1 MKKTQLIEKAA
12 EKSGLTKKQLD
23 AAYEAFS
30 DVLTEALVAGESVQL
45 TGLGTFN
52 VHTIAAHSGRNPK
65 TNETIT
71 IPETRR
77 VSFTAGKKL
86 KDTVNEAR

>member
-23 AAYEAFS
+23 AAYEALAAT
-30 DVLTEALVAGESVQL
+30 LTETLAAGESVQI

-52 VHTIAAHSGRNPK
+52 VRTIAAHTGRNPK

-77 VSFTAGKKL
+77 VSFSAGKKL
-86 KDTVNEAR
+86 KDSVNEA